1 MFAINLIT
9 FMVADLVVASLER
22 VTPPLHC
29 GRRKPRSSYA
39 GNTAVDGRRRELPTS
54 HTTGDTPGRQC
65 FVRRW
70 WQDHLLQLH
79 LTMFGIVCWVCFMDA
94 VRNIAGKKK
103 KQTWFL
109 GRTRMETLWE
119 KSFIKRNHLSE
130 VFSMQHILVRFK
142 KNTTEFKFIFLGEIQ
157 AVNHPVLNWCD
168 LTLDCWLH
176 CKFSLTQQHRT
187 RCRPSLIFMAIHEWC
202 SHHRSCQDQKR
213 R

>member
-1 MFAINLIT
+1 MPASRDSSPSWFFVPSQPRTRSPGTTIIPRSKTVGCAVGRQRRQNCEMFAINLIT

-130 VFSMQHILVRFK
+130 VFSMQHILARFK
-142 KNTTEFKFIFLGEIQ
+142 KI
-157 AVNHPVLNWCD
+157 
-168 LTLDCWLH
+168 
-176 CKFSLTQQHRT
+176 
-187 RCRPSLIFMAIHEWC
+187 
-202 SHHRSCQDQKR
+202 
-213 R
+213 